1 MTPAAPPHDINKEQT
16 MQQTSPPASRRLSV
30 DDARTLALS
39 ALGRIGYTDD
49 EARIIS
55 DHLIDAALRGYKFA
69 GLPRILAVAEKMR
82 VRPERTQ
89 MSIVHETPM
98 SAMIDGGGNVGY
110 LAVQHATEIAL
121 DKARS
126 SGIAVVGVHN
136 SYYSGRSGYYVEQ
149 LTRKDLV
156 GIHLCGAERTVVPHG
171 GSRPA
176 LGTNPVCFG
185 FPCDGD
191 PLIYDTGTSAIMH
204 GEVQMR
210 ERTGEPLPEGVALDE
225 HGRPTRD
232 AAAALRGGFLP
243 FAEHKG
249 YGLSLCAQ
257 ALGLL
262 AGSARPQGDLVD
274 YGFFLLA
281 FSPTLLMPA
290 EEFKS
295 ALSGLIAEVKATP
308 TVEGVDEILMPSERG
323 GRQKTVNL
331 EQGIVVDEEV
341 YRALQAL

>member
-1 MTPAAPPHDINKEQT
+1 MQVLTPP
-16 MQQTSPPASRRLSV
+16 SRTLSV
-30 DDARTLALS
+30 ADATSLAIDSLKR
-39 ALGRIGYTDD
+39 LGYTD
-49 EARIIS
+49 EESRIIS

-69 GLPRILAVAEKMR
+69 GLPRILEVGKKMKSR
-82 VRPERTQ
+82 AERTA
-89 MSIVHETPM
+89 IKTVHETPI

-110 LAVQHATEIAL
+110 LTVYHATQIAIK
-121 DKARS
+121 KAEA

-149 LTRKDLV
+149 LTQNDLV
-156 GIHLCGAERTVVPHG
+156 GIHLCSAERTVVPHG
-171 GSRPA
+171 GARPA

-185 FPCDGD
+185 FPTEGE

-210 ERTGEPLPEGVALDE
+210 ARTGQLLPEGVALDAE
-225 HGRPTRD
+225 GHPTRD
-232 AAAALRGGFLP
+232 AEAALLGGFLP
-243 FAEHKG
+243 FAGHKG

-262 AGSARPQGDLVD
+262 AGAARPHGDLAD

-290 EEFKS
+290 DEYK
-295 ALSGLIAEVKATP
+295 AHLSGLLREVKETP
-308 TVEGVDEILMPSERG
+308 PREGVDEVLLPSERG
-323 GRQKTVNL
+323 VRQKAVNL
-331 EQGIVVDEEV
+331 EKGIVVDEEI
-341 YRALQAL
+341 YQALLAL